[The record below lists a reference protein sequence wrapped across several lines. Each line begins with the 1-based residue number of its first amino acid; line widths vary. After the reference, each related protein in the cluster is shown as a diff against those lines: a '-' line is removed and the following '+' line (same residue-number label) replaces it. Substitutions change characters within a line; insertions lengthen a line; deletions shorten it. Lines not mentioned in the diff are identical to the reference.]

1 MTKTKGFMK
10 YSNIFSRLFNASR
23 YSIDG
28 LIYALG
34 NEQAFQYEAA
44 VLAVL
49 CAVILLLDVPA
60 LWAVILLGAWLLVM
74 CFELV
79 NSAVEKAFDLIDDN
93 FRPEIKA
100 GKDMLSLSVGILIAF
115 NVFLW
120 VCAAVII

>member
-1 MTKTKGFMK
+1 MK
-10 YSNIFSRLFNASR
+10 YSNPFSRLFNASR
-23 YSIDG
+23 YSLDG
-28 LIYALG
+28 LIYALK

-44 VLAVL
+44 VFAVM

-60 LWAVILLGAWLLVM
+60 LWAALLMSSWLLVM

-79 NSAVEKAFDLIDDN
+79 NSAVEKAFDLIDEN

-120 VCAAVII
+120 VFAAVII

>member
-1 MTKTKGFMK
+1 MK

-34 NEQAFQYEAA
+34 NEQAFQYESAIF
-44 VLAVL
+44 AVL
-49 CAVILLLDVPA
+49 CAVLLLLDVPA
-60 LWAVILLGAWLLVM
+60 LWGAVLIGSWLLVM